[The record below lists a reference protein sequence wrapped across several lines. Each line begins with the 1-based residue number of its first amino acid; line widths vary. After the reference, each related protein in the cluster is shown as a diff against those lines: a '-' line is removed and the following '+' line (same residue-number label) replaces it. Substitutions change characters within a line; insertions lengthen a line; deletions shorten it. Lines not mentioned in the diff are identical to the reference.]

1 MTLDDCMDQVAESVA
16 ECGTC
21 NTDDSKE
28 GYKVRTGEHNPP
40 GVDPTSW
47 KATRFSI
54 PPSEKPK

>member
-40 GVDPTSW
+40 GVETPGRKINR
-47 KATRFSI
+47 KAR
-54 PPSEKPK
+54 